1 MERLNSEEKGEKMKN
16 VEISTEVYELLNG
29 QDLTDKQHEA
39 MMLLTVGED
48 GWPHNAMISVGEIVA
63 VNLTELR
70 IGLWSN
76 TSTTA
81 NIIRSNKATLVLIYK
96 GKAHY
101 IRLSLERLEELP
113 NARYQRERFSAKVI
127 SAREDVAKYADI
139 TSGIKIKLKN
149 NKEIVER
156 WNQTLEDILR

>member
-1 MERLNSEEKGEKMKN
+1 MKN

-48 GWPHNAMISVGEIVA
+48 GWPHNAMISVGEIIA
-63 VNLTELR
+63 VNLMELR
-70 IGLWSN
+70 IGLWPN
-76 TSTTA
+76 TSTTV
-81 NIIRSNKATLVLIYK
+81 NIIRSNKATLILIYK

-149 NKEIVER
+149 NKEVVER
-156 WNQTLEDILR
+156 WNQTLEDMRR

>member
-1 MERLNSEEKGEKMKN
+1 MEQLNSEEKGEKMKN

-48 GWPHNAMISVGEIVA
+48 GWPHNAMISVGEIIA
-63 VNLTELR
+63 VNLMELR
-70 IGLWSN
+70 IGLWPN
-76 TSTTA
+76 TSTTV
-81 NIIRSNKATLVLIYK
+81 NIIRSNKATLILIYK

-149 NKEIVER
+149 NKEVVER
-156 WNQTLEDILR
+156 WNQTLEDMRR